1 MRVNLIYYLTAT
13 LLGGLHALEPGHGK
27 TVVAAYLIG
36 TKGRKIDAVLLGL
49 VVTLTHT
56 STVILLAI
64 AAKLASTRITLTE
77 ESLHGYLGI
86 VAGLIILAV
95 GIWMLVG
102 RIRGKEPFHFH
113 AHAHPHHHS
122 HHEHHDHYHEQH
134 DLETH
139 DGFHTHSHDHGHDL
153 AHDHSH
159 GQSHDHNHTHNHD
172 PFHAHAHPHHHSHH
186 EDHDHYHEQHDLE
199 THDGLHAHSHEHAH
213 SPQRV
218 DVPSEKRLGYLQLFL
233 LGVSGGLVPCPAAIA
248 ILLAAVGSGRLG
260 EGLTYILMF
269 SLGLAAVLIAIGI
282 IVVGAGQLASR
293 FMNAKRFA
301 RKIAIASAGLITL
314 IGVVTLF
321 NSVRHLV

>member
-1 MRVNLIYYLTAT
+1 MRVNVIYYLTAI
-13 LLGGLHALEPGHGK
+13 LLGGFHALEPGHGK

-36 TKGRKIDAVLLGL
+36 SKGKRIDAVLLGI

-56 STVILLAI
+56 FSVILLAI
-64 AAKLASTRITLTE
+64 AAKLASTRLTLTE

-86 VAGLIILAV
+86 VAGLLILAV

-113 AHAHPHHHS
+113 
-122 HHEHHDHYHEQH
+122 
-134 DLETH
+134 
-139 DGFHTHSHDHGHDL
+139 SHDHGHDHSYDHDH
-153 AHDHSH
+153 ADNHNPFHGHDHSH
-159 GQSHDHNHTHNHD
+159 DHSHSHHHEGHDVAAHEGLHTHSHEHEDAIPHDHSHEHSHDHNHTHTHD
-172 PFHAHAHPHHHSHH
+172 SLHGHVHT
-186 EDHDHYHEQHDLE
+186 HDHSRDEDNELGHN
-199 THDGLHAHSHEHAH
+199 
-213 SPQRV
+213 PQSV
-218 DVPSEKRLGYLQLFL
+218 DVRRGKKLGYWQLFL

-282 IVVGAGQLASR
+282 IVVSAGNLASR
-293 FMNAKRFA
+293 FLDAKRFA

-321 NSVRHLV
+321 NSVKHFI